1 MIKKYY
7 VAMIA
12 STLQTFLSTPTSSRE
27 ITMFQYFSLDVH
39 FGKGANGS
47 TKSHGFVCLNEK
59 KWITHFVFMKC
70 FLQHETTNLNQCIIS
85 LLSTLQMKVLGCYS
99 KGLIPYAQCSF
110 TISGH
115 AEQVDCIATS
125 HSTHRRQFTLSCTF

>member
-39 FGKGANGS
+39 FGKGA
-47 TKSHGFVCLNEK
+47 E
-59 KWITHFVFMKC
+59 
-70 FLQHETTNLNQCIIS
+70 NQ
-85 LLSTLQMKVLGCYS
+85 QKVIVL
-99 KGLIPYAQCSF
+99 YA
-110 TISGH
+110 
-115 AEQVDCIATS
+115 
-125 HSTHRRQFTLSCTF
+125 